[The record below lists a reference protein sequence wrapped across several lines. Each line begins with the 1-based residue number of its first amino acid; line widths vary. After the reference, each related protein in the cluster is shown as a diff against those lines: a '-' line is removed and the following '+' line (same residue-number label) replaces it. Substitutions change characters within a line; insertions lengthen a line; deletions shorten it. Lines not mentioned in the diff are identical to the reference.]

1 MPVSLS
7 VSLTALVVLFAFLV
21 IFVYFFSRNHG
32 TFYGKLTMNHHEIN
46 MYKKCD
52 DPHVRKLISDFKEK
66 YPFSVDDLYN
76 LPIDE
81 FKKYVKA
88 TDELLD
94 NIRRYLDQK
103 KNR

>member
-7 VSLTALVVLFAFLV
+7 VSLTAFVVLFAFLV

-52 DPHVRKLISDFKEK
+52 DPHVRKLISDFIENH
-66 YPFSVDDLYN
+66 PFSVDDLHN
-76 LPIDE
+76 LPIDDL
-81 FKKYVKA
+81 KKYLSE

-94 NIRRYLDQK
+94 NIREHLRTIS
-103 KNR
+103 

>member
-1 MPVSLS
+1 MWVSVL
-7 VSLTALVVLFAFLV
+7 ALVVLFAFLV
-21 IFVYFFSRNHG
+21 IFVYYFSRNHG
-32 TFYGKLTMNHHEIN
+32 TFTRKLTMNHHEIN

-52 DPHVRKLISDFKEK
+52 DPYVIKLISDFKEE
-66 YPFSVDDLYN
+66 YPFSVYDFYN

-81 FKKYVKA
+81 FKKYVEA

-94 NIRRYLDQK
+94 NIRRHLDQK

>member
-7 VSLTALVVLFAFLV
+7 VSLTAFVVLFAFLV

-32 TFYGKLTMNHHEIN
+32 TFYRKLTMNHHEIN

-66 YPFSVDDLYN
+66 YPFSVDYLHN
-76 LPIDE
+76 LPIDDL
-81 FKKYVKA
+81 KKYLRE

-94 NIRRYLDQK
+94 NIREHLRTI
-103 KNR
+103 N